1 MGASQGFGS
10 SGGIP
15 GSHHLWVPPS
25 PSAGGP
31 LTLLHVMSSIHPY
44 FLMLFPSSFFSSN
57 WCLTLRFPLRDAVV
71 LASPGGDGVAR
82 GERVT
87 KQKNRKKRNKETN
100 KKARVVFLH
109 TDAKKFR
116 GALHALREP
125 PRRRRRCACR
135 TVSARE
141 RTRGGERPVVNLLWN
156 GGGEPGEDGLET
168 VQVRG
173 EERAAGNVAGEAPKV
188 VGNLTADR
196 RGERVQVQR
205 ERVLLEL
212 PVLHGVSHAGRAERK
227 KEECRDEL
235 HLKPS
240 CLCVFGLGGEWF

>member
-82 GERVT
+82 GERET

-109 TDAKKFR
+109 TDAKSL
-116 GALHALREP
+116 GAPSMH
-125 PRRRRRCACR
+125 CA
-135 TVSARE
+135 S
-141 RTRGGERPVVNLLWN
+141 PL
-156 GGGEPGEDGLET
+156 DGDDD
-168 VQVRG
+168 
-173 EERAAGNVAGEAPKV
+173 A
-188 VGNLTADR
+188 
-196 RGERVQVQR
+196 
-205 ERVLLEL
+205 
-212 PVLHGVSHAGRAERK
+212 RAERSQPA
-227 KEECRDEL
+227 RGL
-235 HLKPS
+235 AAARGPS
-240 CLCVFGLGGEWF
+240 